1 MENPSF
7 EMTLK
12 VEGGDPE
19 LDECM
24 LEFLDW
30 LEELK
35 RLRTEFDA
43 LLCLYEE
50 KRARLIDSL
59 QE

>member
-1 MENPSF
+1 MENSSF
-7 EMTLK
+7 EMALK
-12 VEGGDPE
+12 VEREDPE

-24 LEFLDW
+24 LEFFNW

-35 RLRTEFDA
+35 SLRNEFEA
-43 LLCLYEE
+43 LLCQYEE
-50 KRARLIDSL
+50 RRARLIDSL

>member
-1 MENPSF
+1 MA
-7 EMTLK
+7 LK
-12 VEGGDPE
+12 VERENPE
-19 LDECM
+19 LDDSM

-35 RLRTEFDA
+35 RLRNEFGA
-43 LLCLYEE
+43 LLCQYEE
-50 KRARLIDSL
+50 KRARLIESL